1 MHSVIAKL
9 TVKNQATVPK
19 DVRKA
24 LRLKPH
30 DQILYEILDDGYVR
44 IRRAEPF
51 DIEYLKSV
59 GNTLNEWHS
68 DEDEKAY
75 KNL

>member
-1 MHSVIAKL
+1 MRPITARL
-9 TVKNQATVPK
+9 TVKYQATVPK

-24 LRLKPH
+24 LHLKPH
-30 DQILYEILDDGYVR
+30 DHILYEILDDGYVR

-51 DIEYLKSV
+51 DIDYLN
-59 GNTLNEWHS
+59 GLNTTLSEWNS
-68 DEDEKAY
+68 DEDENAY